1 MEAVPK
7 WGDGGGGGYFLIHV
21 YAIKVRAAPKGR
33 VFAPF

>member
-7 WGDGGGGGYFLIHV
+7 WGDGGGGYFLIHV

-33 VFAPF
+33 VFAPL